1 MHKRNRKDSKVGKI
15 SRTSKINKAKGFT
28 IIEVMIVL
36 AIAGTIMAIIFLAI
50 PPMQRGLRN
59 RNRGVD
65 AALLITTVN
74 EYYSNNFSTPPP
86 NCTGQACPFWT
97 KQELS
102 QFDISNVFFFNAP
115 ATTTHTDYITN
126 DPDTIY
132 IVRGAGCAP
141 GSKSDGTPNSD
152 VIASNWRV
160 SNPRRSSSAVYQVEG
175 GGPAGQYDYTSPNWN
190 KNLRRCV
197 DVPF

>member
-1 MHKRNRKDSKVGKI
+1 MHKHNIKRGKK
-15 SRTSKINKAKGFT
+15 TGFT
-28 IIEVMIVL
+28 IIEVMIVI
-36 AIAGTIMAIIFLAI
+36 AIAGLILAIIMLSVPA
-50 PPMQRGLRN
+50 MQRGLRN

-65 AALLITTVN
+65 AGLLITTVN
-74 EYYSNNFSTPPP
+74 EYYSNNFSTPPA
-86 NCTGQACPFWT
+86 NCTGHACPFWT

-102 QFDISNVFFFNAP
+102 QFDITRVFFFNAP
-115 ATTTHTDYITN
+115 PTSNHVDYITGS
-126 DPDTIY
+126 PDTIY

-141 GSKSDGTPNSD
+141 GSQSDGTPNSD

-160 SNPRRSSSAVYQVEG
+160 PNPRRSTSAVYQVEG
-175 GGPAGQYDYTSPNWN
+175 AGGPDIYDYTKPAWN